1 MAQRLRALGAL
12 VRFLTGMAM
21 VPYAIVQFPVPVKGG
36 ARLFVTLVQDVLMSS
51 LDLHAWS
58 IYTYLQAK
66 H

>member
-36 ARLFVTLVQDVLMSS
+36 S
-51 LDLHAWS
+51 
-58 IYTYLQAK
+58 
-66 H
+66 